1 MDNVVFKKRS
11 TGCYDALG
19 GDGNTYWEIR
29 LTKGDVSEFDYPATL
44 DLEFG
49 GRTNGDS
56 CSIIRIHGIESG
68 RLDEYIFALSQ
79 VRDILHA
86 KELVESAAKMTNR
99 EIK

>member
-1 MDNVVFKKRS
+1 MDSNIVFKKSCTDYR
-11 TGCYDALG
+11 DALG

-29 LTKGDVSEFDYPATL
+29 LTVDKDEGCGYPIIL

-79 VRDILHA
+79 ARDMLHE
-86 KELVESAAKMTNR
+86 KEIENAAKNDS
-99 EIK
+99 E